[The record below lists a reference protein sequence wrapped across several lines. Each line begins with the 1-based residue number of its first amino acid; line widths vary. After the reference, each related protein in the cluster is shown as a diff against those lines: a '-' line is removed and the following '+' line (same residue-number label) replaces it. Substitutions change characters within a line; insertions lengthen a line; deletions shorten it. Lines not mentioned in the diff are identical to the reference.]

1 MEYSGKAC
9 LQEILRHYGLGS
21 LTTEIVDASNGL
33 QDWSGIIHAA
43 SSYGLR
49 SHLQS
54 LSLEELPTEKCPH
67 LVRFSDGRFAILVLV
82 HSELFFLLTPD
93 DKQAQLV
100 MDKEQFQ
107 SVWSGEVLV
116 FSTRYNWQI
125 FKRKYNLDWFF
136 AVLKKYRQYLGEVL
150 LAAFFLQLLGI
161 VMPLMTQVII
171 DKVIGNHGV
180 STLTVLGCAMV
191 VIFALQAILSG
202 CKTYL
207 LSHTA
212 NKVDALLG
220 TRLFRH
226 LLSLPLPY
234 YENRRAGDIL
244 MRIETLGSIREFMTG
259 VGMLSILDAWFAL
272 VFIAFMLYYSLPLTG
287 IVLLVIPLYLLQNLW
302 SVPIVRHKLDAV
314 WQYSAQNQS
323 FLVESINNISIIKA
337 MDLSP
342 QFMHKWEEM
351 LAHYMRAAFEQAKFQ
366 VVITGFS
373 GVIQSLSSIGV
384 LWYGG
389 HMVMAGEFTLGQL
402 IAFQMLAGQAME
414 PLKKLLTIWPQV
426 QQTGMA
432 LERMGDILATPREPV
447 LEETVFNLPKL
458 QGKIDIE
465 HVYFRY
471 RPDMPWVLSDI
482 SLHIAAGEKVAVIG
496 PSGSGKSTLSKL
508 LQGLY
513 IPNQG
518 EILLDDRINLQYPLS
533 YLRRQIGAV
542 IQESYLFNGSI
553 RENIALAAPG
563 TGMQKIIEA
572 ARLAGAHEFI
582 LELEDGYDT
591 NVGEQGMALSGGQR
605 QRIAIAR
612 MLLMDAGLLIF
623 DEATSALDY
632 ASERS
637 LMENL
642 ERIRQGRTMLVIA
655 HRISMVA
662 CCDRVLVLDK
672 GKIVDSGTPAE
683 LADRPGI
690 YRDLCIQQKG
700 ME

>member
-1 MEYSGKAC
+1 MKKLLA
-9 LQEILRHYGLGS
+9 IL
-21 LTTEIVDASNGL
+21 
-33 QDWSGIIHAA
+33 
-43 SSYGLR
+43 
-49 SHLQS
+49 
-54 LSLEELPTEKCPH
+54 
-67 LVRFSDGRFAILVLV
+67 LVLCLVLV
-82 HSELFFLLTPD
+82 AVPAIADDGESLKEKAEKFDRENEFVTVGTGPTSGIYFPIGGAFATALGDYGYQTSAEATNATGQNIQNILKGDCEIAIAMQDAVMQAYTATGAYEGKEAASDLRALMRLWPNYVQLVTTANTGIKSVNDLKGKRVGVGAANSGVEINARMILAAYGITYDDITPD
-93 DKQAQLV
+93 YLAYGEAIDNMKNGQCDAVFVTSGLPNATV
-100 MDKEQFQ
+100 ME
-107 SVWSGEVLV
+107 L
-116 FSTRYNWQI
+116 
-125 FKRKYNLDWFF
+125 
-136 AVLKKYRQYLGEVL
+136 
-150 LAAFFLQLLGI
+150 
-161 VMPLMTQVII
+161 
-171 DKVIGNHGV
+171 GV
-180 STLTVLGCAMV
+180 SYDMV
-191 VIFALQAILSG
+191 VVPIDGEGREKLVSE
-202 CKTYL
+202 Y
-207 LSHTA
+207 
-212 NKVDALLG
+212 
-220 TRLFRH
+220 
-226 LLSLPLPY
+226 PY
-234 YENRRAGDIL
+234 YSKTVIPANTYNNKEDV
-244 MRIETLGSIREFMTG
+244 EG
-259 VGMLSILDAWFAL
+259 VFVYNIMLVRKD
-272 VFIAFMLYYSLPLTG
+272 LPDEMVYDLLTG
-287 IVLLVIPLYLLQNLW
+287 IFQ
-302 SVPIVRHKLDAV
+302 
-314 WQYSAQNQS
+314 
-323 FLVESINNISIIKA
+323 NISTIKA

-447 LEETVFNLPKL
+447 LEEQIFNLPKL

-465 HVYFRY
+465 HLYFRY

-513 IPNQG
+513 IPDQG

-655 HRISMVA
+655 HRISMAA